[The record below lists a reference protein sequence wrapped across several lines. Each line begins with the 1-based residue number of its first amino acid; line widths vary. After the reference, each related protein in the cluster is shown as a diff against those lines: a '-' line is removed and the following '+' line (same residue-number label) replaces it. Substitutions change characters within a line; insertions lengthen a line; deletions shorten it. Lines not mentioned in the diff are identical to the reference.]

1 VGVRVLYTDIDGTL
15 VGPGGDLLAT
25 SDRAPTL
32 AAAWALVEA
41 RRAGLEVVALSG
53 RARTGVAELSRLL
66 GITTFFCELGAVR
79 VYDGGTSEHA
89 TTGAWSGPGAA
100 SDALRPAVAALIA
113 ASGGELEEHS
123 PWNAGRVHSL
133 MVRGRL
139 DIAEA
144 TTWLDGNGFDW
155 VEVADNGVIPRGFD
169 ALPPELPAVR
179 VYHLSP
185 RGVSKRAAILADQEH
200 RGLDAAECAA
210 IGDARADAECH
221 DVVGRCFVMANGLA
235 ADPTIRE
242 VIAGAANVT
251 ITSRGHTEGYADA
264 VADLLGLDAPGS

>member
-1 VGVRVLYTDIDGTL
+1 VGIRVLYTDIDGTL

-53 RARTGVAELSRLL
+53 RARSGVAELSRLL
-66 GITTFFCELGAVR
+66 GIPTFFCELGAVR
-79 VYDGGTSEHA
+79 VYEGGAVEA
-89 TTGAWSGPGAA
+89 TTAGAWRGTGPA
-100 SDALRPAVAALIA
+100 SEALRPAVAALVA
-113 ASGGELEEHS
+113 ASAGELEEHS

-139 DIAEA
+139 DVAAA
-144 TTWLDGNGFDW
+144 T
-155 VEVADNGVIPRGFD
+155 AVIPRGFD
-169 ALPPELPAVR
+169 TLPPDLLAVR

-185 RGVSKRAAILADQEH
+185 KGVSKRASILADQAQ
-200 RGLDAAECAA
+200 RGLDVAECAA

-221 DVVGRCFVMANGLA
+221 DVVGRCFVMANGIA
-235 ADPTIRE
+235 ADPTIAE
-242 VIAGAANVT
+242 VIAGATNVT

-264 VADLLGLDAPGS
+264 VADLLGLDAPGVTTTT

>member
-25 SDRAPTL
+25 SDRTPTL

-53 RARTGVAELSRLL
+53 RARAGVAELSRLL
-66 GITTFFCELGAVR
+66 GIATFFCELGAVR
-79 VYDGGTSEHA
+79 VYEGGASEHA
-89 TTGAWSGPGAA
+89 TTGAWRGPGAA
-100 SDALRPAVAALIA
+100 SVALEPAVAALVA
-113 ASGGELEEHS
+113 ASGGELEPHA

-139 DIAEA
+139 DVAA
-144 TTWLDGNGFDW
+144 AGAWLDGNGFDW

-169 ALPPELPAVR
+169 TLPPDLPAVR

-185 RGVSKRAAILADQEH
+185 RGVSKRAAILADREQ
-200 RGLDAAECAA
+200 RGLDVAECAA

-235 ADPTIRE
+235 ADPTIHE
-242 VIAGAANVT
+242 VIAGATNVT

-264 VADLLGLDAPGS
+264 VADLLGLAAPPV